1 MISDRYSLFSA
12 GMPFAGS
19 EAVRN
24 IGFPLPWVGVRLSG
38 GGIFYGGI
46 GYGSGLNAGVENE
59 GRVS

>member
-1 MISDRYSLFSA
+1 
-12 GMPFAGS
+12 MPFAGS